1 MVRPARLLLII
12 FGVIISAIG
21 VWLVARDVDRDQLAH
36 AISTADYSWVIA
48 GILAIIMTIFTR
60 MWRWAVLLRPIA
72 LRALTILTALL
83 TGQVINFVLPFRAGD
98 IVRSAMLGHAP
109 HSSFER
115 VLGSVAIEKA
125 WDWITL
131 TIIVLI
137 VTLVMPLPDW
147 LIGPARMVSI
157 IAALVLIGFGAI
169 AFSPSSVA
177 ASGSRLI
184 DRSVGWLPE
193 SWRQFVLERLHRLT
207 DSLTALRR
215 RESIGLTALWS
226 ILTWTLGIAANYA
239 VMRAFGVDAWRAA
252 ILLMAVL
259 MIGVTL
265 PPSIAAIG
273 LFEGL
278 TILTLNVFG
287 VPYNTALAIG
297 VTLHLVIFVPPV
309 IAAGLS
315 VIINGHINATL
326 SP

>member
-1 MVRPARLLLII
+1 LLVIL
-12 FGVIISAIG
+12 GVIISAIG

-36 AISTADYSWVIA
+36 AISTADYGWVLA
-48 GILAIIMTIFTR
+48 GTLAIIMTFFTR
-60 MWRWAVLLRPIA
+60 TWRWAVLLRPIA
-72 LRALTILTALL
+72 LRASTIMIALL
-83 TGQVINFVLPFRAGD
+83 TGQVLNFVLPFRAGD
-98 IVRSAMLGHAP
+98 IVRSAMLGRAP
-109 HSSFER
+109 QSSFER
-115 VLGSVAIEKA
+115 ALGSIAIEKA

-131 TIIVLI
+131 TMIVLI
-137 VTLVMPLPDW
+137 VTLIMPLPDW
-147 LIGPARMVSI
+147 LIAPARLVGL

-169 AFSPSSVA
+169 AISPSSAVTC
-177 ASGSRLI
+177 GSRLI

-193 SWRQFVLERLHRLT
+193 SWRRFVRERLHRLT
-207 DSLTALRR
+207 GSLTALRQ

-226 ILTWTLGIAANYA
+226 ILTWALGVAANYA

-252 ILLMAVL
+252 MLLMAVL

-278 TILTLNVFG
+278 TILTLSVFG

-297 VTLHLVIFVPPV
+297 VALHLVIFVPPV
-309 IAAGLS
+309 VTAGLL
-315 VIINGHINATL
+315 VIINSYSKATP

>member
-36 AISTADYSWVIA
+36 ALSTADSSWVIA
-48 GILAIIMTIFTR
+48 GILAIIMTFFTR
-60 MWRWAVLLRPIA
+60 TWRWAVLLRPIA
-72 LRALTILTALL
+72 LPTSTIMIALL
-83 TGQVINFVLPFRAGD
+83 AGQVLNFVLPFRAGD
-98 IVRSAMLGHAP
+98 IVRSAMLGCAP
-109 HSSFER
+109 QSSFER
-115 VLGSVAIEKA
+115 TLGSVAIEKA

-131 TIIVLI
+131 TMMVLI
-137 VTLVMPLPDW
+137 VTLIMPLPDW
-147 LIGPARMVSI
+147 LIGPARMVGL

-169 AFSPSSVA
+169 AFSPSSA
-177 ASGSRLI
+177 AARGSMLI
-184 DRSVGWLPE
+184 DRLVGWLPE
-193 SWRQFVLERLHRLT
+193 SWRRFVRERLHRLT
-207 DSLTALRR
+207 GSLTALRQ

-226 ILTWTLGIAANYA
+226 ILTWALGVAANYA

-252 ILLMAVL
+252 MLLMAVL

-278 TILTLNVFG
+278 TILTLSVFG

-297 VTLHLVIFVPPV
+297 VALHLVIFVPPV
-309 IAAGLS
+309 VTAGLL
-315 VIINGHINATL
+315 VIINSCSKATP